1 MRILYELSVT
11 VNFIAL
17 ILFFVFAYKKN
28 RSIFLAAS
36 SLLAAGTLMLI
47 FFLAIQG
54 VQYRSQ
60 PVTTPFLSY
69 NFLAMLIYLLYFLF
83 EFRFKIPLL
92 GTFLVPVGFFLNIV
106 SLFSRNVQAAQLKV
120 VSPFLLGIHTGFL
133 MLGEALFILAFA
145 SSAMYLIQEKNL
157 KSKRF
162 NQWYSRLPSLGR
174 LEEMT
179 ALGVSAGFPLLTTGL
194 LIGFFWAAKVWGP
207 GWYFDPKVILSTAM
221 WMIYAWL
228 FYSKVADRIRGRRF
242 AVAVVWCVVL
252 ILLSFL
258 VTSFLPSIHTL
269 KQSYG
274 AK

>member
-1 MRILYELSVT
+1 MRILYELSV
-11 VNFIAL
+11 VANFAAL
-17 ILFFVFAYKKN
+17 FLFFVFAYRKN
-28 RSIFLAAS
+28 RRIFLGAS
-36 SLLAAGTLMLI
+36 SMLAVGTLLLI

-54 VQYRSQ
+54 VQTNSQ

-92 GTFLVPVGFFLNIV
+92 GTFLVPVGFFFNII
-106 SLFSRNVQAAQLKV
+106 SLFSRNVQIAQLKLA
-120 VSPFLLGIHTGFL
+120 SPFLLGIHTGFL

-162 NQWYSRLPSLGR
+162 NQWYSRLPSLGK
-174 LEEMT
+174 LEEM
-179 ALGVSAGFPLLTTGL
+179 AGLGVSAGFPLITMGL
-194 LIGFFWAAKVWGP
+194 LIGFFWAAKIWGP
-207 GWYFDPKVILSTAM
+207 GWYFDPKVIWSTAM
-221 WMIYAWL
+221 WVIYAWL
-228 FYSKVADRIRGRRF
+228 FYSRISDRIRGRRF
-242 AVAVVWCVVL
+242 ALVVIWCVVL
-252 ILLSFL
+252 ILLSF
-258 VTSFLPSIHTL
+258 VVSSFLPSIHTL

>member
-28 RSIFLAAS
+28 RPIFVAAS
-36 SLLAAGTLMLI
+36 SLLAAGTLMLM

-54 VQYRSQ
+54 IQYRAQ

-120 VSPFLLGIHTGFL
+120 VSPFLLGVHTGFL

>member
-1 MRILYELSVT
+1 MRIVYELSV
-11 VNFIAL
+11 VANFIAL
-17 ILFFVFAYKKN
+17 ILFFVFAYKKS
-28 RSIFLAAS
+28 RPVFVAAS
-36 SLLAAGTLMLI
+36 SILAAGTLMLM

-54 VQYRSQ
+54 VLHNTQ

-92 GTFLVPVGFFLNIV
+92 GTFLVPVGFFFNMV
-106 SLFSRNVQAAQLKV
+106 SLFSRNVQVAQLKMA
-120 VSPFLLGIHTGFL
+120 SPFLLGIHTGFL

-145 SSAMYLIQEKNL
+145 SSVMYLIQEKNL

-179 ALGVSAGFPLLTTGL
+179 GLGVSAGFPLITMGL

-207 GWYFDPKVILSTAM
+207 GWYFDPKVIWSTAM
-221 WMIYAWL
+221 WVIYAWL
-228 FYSKVADRIRGRRF
+228 FYGKISDRIRGHRF
-242 AVAVVWCVVL
+242 AVVVIACVVL

-258 VTSFLPSIHTL
+258 LSSFLPSIHTL
-269 KQSYG
+269 KKSYG